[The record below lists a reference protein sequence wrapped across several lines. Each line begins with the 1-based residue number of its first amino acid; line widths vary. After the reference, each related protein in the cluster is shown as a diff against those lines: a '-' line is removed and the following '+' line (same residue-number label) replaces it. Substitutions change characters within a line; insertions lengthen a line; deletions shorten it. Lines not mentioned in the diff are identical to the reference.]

1 MIVSPEGGAAGGA
14 YRATLWSVPLDGA
27 PPTRHAELPGLCGGM
42 TQDPL
47 TGQLYGAE
55 QTGTVWSA
63 AADGG
68 SFVALI
74 NLGGSLSRIA
84 ALRCPG

>member
-1 MIVSPEGGAAGGA
+1 
-14 YRATLWSVPLDGA
+14 
-27 PPTRHAELPGLCGGM
+27 M